1 MKKIGKIKTKKGV
14 ELTLNTMIMAILVL
28 IVLAVMIYFVVKI
41 ATGAR
46 EGILCEDR
54 GYNCVSKD
62 SCKDQGSRIPAL
74 SCDEGMECC
83 WLK

>member
-1 MKKIGKIKTKKGV
+1 MKSKKGV

-41 ATGAR
+41 ASGAR
-46 EGILCEDR
+46 EGTLCEDR
-54 GYNCVSKD
+54 GYNCVSEG
-62 SCKDQGSRIPAL
+62 SCKGQGSKIPAL
-74 SCDEGMECC
+74 TCDEGMECC